1 MTPFL
6 ELDNGIGLI
15 LASFSLFSLLTGDLL
30 LDFQIALAHSILKLK
45 SIFIPLK
52 KIVGSAE
59 QNAQD

>member
-30 LDFQIALAHSILKLK
+30 LDFQIALAYSILKLK